1 MSGTVLTNKGLA
13 LITKL
18 VAASTELQISR
29 VAVGT
34 GRVPSGVDPQ
44 TMVDLNEYKMD
55 AQIESYGV
63 SPDQSDVAYIAA
75 QVSSIGVS
83 AGFAVTEAGVF
94 ATDPDVGEILYAYLD
109 LTEDPQYIYAETDA
123 ISKFAE
129 ITFNVLIGSVA
140 KVTAYV
146 SPGALTKKVDF
157 NAFKE
162 SVETPEF
169 DDSGTVSG
177 ISSFPD
183 FLNLVK
189 SKMNFFQFFRNFKAG
204 LQFVLHAGQIVNN
217 CVTDN
222 AGLPLS
228 AAQGKALMDK
238 YTQLYSDLNTTN
250 NNLSK
255 LNGKMLGSNYV
266 MNYSDF
272 SDLSVNVYSVET
284 FATTPSGNAP
294 ENNVGDFRIT
304 RLGMNNSKYNTL
316 ILTSPRYKTSV
327 SMSQEFYVGNFWDGI
342 WMGWERLANKSAL
355 DNLTSLYNTIK
366 ANYEKG
372 STFLDDIS
380 PLSFPSQLKH
390 AGFYKLPTMTAD
402 VNADAGSETMTEYTT
417 GDFYGLLLGAD
428 INTTDGCAYGTLIV
442 SSPRIKSAIWVGN
455 IWKRNLLVGIK
466 LEKVEDYI

>member
-1 MSGTVLTNKGLA
+1 MGVYRAAIVTENGQNLIAQALA
-13 LITKL
+13 NEKPLIFTSAKT
-18 VAASTELQISR
+18 SSYSYP
-29 VAVGT
+29 VGT
-34 GRVPSGVDPQ
+34 DVPALTGLQDV
-44 TMVDLNEYKMD
+44 V
-55 AQIESYGV
+55 
-63 SPDQSDVAYIAA
+63 QSVLPFDSKVLGENVA
-75 QVSSIGVS
+75 QVSVRFDNDGVDQTYRIETIG
-83 AGFAVTEAGVF
+83 
-94 ATDPDVGEILYAYLD
+94 LYAKIEGGAETLFSVTQATTPD
-109 LTEDPQYIYAETDA
+109 EMPVQSDISPSAYIYNIQHTVQNA
-123 ISKFAE
+123 SQ
-129 ITFNVLIGSVA
+129 ITLTVNPAG
-140 KVTAYV
+140 TATV
-146 SPGALTKKVDF
+146 QDIMDI
-157 NAFKE
+157 
-162 SVETPEF
+162 ETPEF
-169 DDSGTVSG
+169 DDSGTVEG
-177 ISSFPD
+177 ISSFPS
-183 FLNLVK
+183 FLETMK
-189 SKMNFFQFFRNFKAG
+189 SKMNFFQFFRNLKAG

-238 YTQLYSDLNTTN
+238 IDTTN

-355 DNLTSLYNTIK
+355 DNLTSLYNTTK

-428 INTTDGCAYGTLIV
+428 INTTDGCTYGTLIV

-455 IWKRNLLVGIK
+455 IWQKKFISWYKIGK
-466 LEKVEDYI
+466 S

>member
-129 ITFNVLIGSVA
+129 ITFNVLIGSVT

-169 DDSGTVSG
+169 DDSGTVEG
-177 ISSFPD
+177 ISSFPS
-183 FLNLVK
+183 FLETMK
-189 SKMNFFQFFRNFKAG
+189 SKMNFFQFFRNLKAG
-204 LQFVLHAGQIVNN
+204 LQFVLHTGQIVNN

-238 YTQLYSDLNTTN
+238 YTQLYSEVGNTNSRLDTTLSSSVLDYALTLSEGLHAVRFPGDSYTGTDIPNIYYRYSGATIIVRSKGKIVTVLLYGISTKVPLAVNSYESESGWRGWDQYVTKDDLTKSIDFRGNAKMLKVRSGTDGLKNIYLDIEDESGNTCS
-250 NNLSK
+250 LAFISDGESAVK
-255 LNGKMLGSNYV
+255 LMLNGKTV
-266 MNYSDF
+266 W
-272 SDLSVNVYSVET
+272 T
-284 FATTPSGNAP
+284 
-294 ENNVGDFRIT
+294 
-304 RLGMNNSKYNTL
+304 K
-316 ILTSPRYKTSV
+316 
-327 SMSQEFYVGNFWDGI
+327 
-342 WMGWERLANKSAL
+342 
-355 DNLTSLYNTIK
+355 
-366 ANYEKG
+366 
-372 STFLDDIS
+372 
-380 PLSFPSQLKH
+380 
-390 AGFYKLPTMTAD
+390 
-402 VNADAGSETMTEYTT
+402 
-417 GDFYGLLLGAD
+417 
-428 INTTDGCAYGTLIV
+428 
-442 SSPRIKSAIWVGN
+442 
-455 IWKRNLLVGIK
+455 
-466 LEKVEDYI
+466 

>member
-204 LQFVLHAGQIVNN
+204 MQFVLHAGQIVNN

-238 YTQLYSDLNTTN
+238 YTQLYSDLGDLITHRKTTGNT
-250 NNLSK
+250 
-255 LNGKMLGSNYV
+255 
-266 MNYSDF
+266 SD
-272 SDLSVNVYSVET
+272 
-284 FATTPSGNAP
+284 SGNITINRP
-294 ENNVGDFRIT
+294 EGYSLIGAYINSIYV
-304 RLGMNNSKYNTL
+304 RLSIPTVYQKTIIVRCFDENMSPLKNTL
-316 ILTSPRYKTSV
+316 VEVI
-327 SMSQEFYVGNFWDGI
+327 
-342 WMGWERLANKSAL
+342 
-355 DNLTSLYNTIK
+355 SLWIK
-366 ANYEKG
+366 K
-372 STFLDDIS
+372 DIS
-380 PLSFPSQLKH
+380 
-390 AGFYKLPTMTAD
+390 Y
-402 VNADAGSETMTEYTT
+402 
-417 GDFYGLLLGAD
+417 
-428 INTTDGCAYGTLIV
+428 
-442 SSPRIKSAIWVGN
+442 
-455 IWKRNLLVGIK
+455 
-466 LEKVEDYI
+466 

>member
-169 DDSGTVSG
+169 DDSGAVEG
-177 ISSFPD
+177 ISSFPS
-183 FLNLVK
+183 FLETMK
-189 SKMNFFQFFRNFKAG
+189 SKMNFFQFFRNLKAG

-228 AAQGKALMDK
+228 AAQGKVLKDL
-238 YTQLYSDLNTTN
+238 YTQLYSDMSNYRAIIVNDTPADDIPSLLKAKAKLISNQNKGDGFYVIIGGWQGKTYGFSIGNVIGGKITIACFLN
-250 NNLSK
+250 NNCYLATCDY
-255 LNGKMLGSNYV
+255 SNPES
-266 MNYSDF
+266 NF
-272 SDLSVNVYSVET
+272 SYATMKPDLSPYITKSQL
-284 FATTPSGNAP
+284 FAAQ
-294 ENNVGDFRIT
+294 
-304 RLGMNNSKYNTL
+304 
-316 ILTSPRYKTSV
+316 
-327 SMSQEFYVGNFWDGI
+327 SQSFLV
-342 WMGWERLANKSAL
+342 NKSTTIDGTLFSTANFKAQRPNNGTGAASYGFENIGINSGAL
-355 DNLTSLYNTIK
+355 YLDPTDYKLHFI
-366 ANYEKG
+366 NYEGK
-372 STFLDDIS
+372 
-380 PLSFPSQLKH
+380 
-390 AGFYKLPTMTAD
+390 
-402 VNADAGSETMTEYTT
+402 
-417 GDFYGLLLGAD
+417 DFT
-428 INTTDGCAYGTLIV
+428 INWT
-442 SSPRIKSAIWVGN
+442 KN
-455 IWKRNLLVGIK
+455 
-466 LEKVEDYI
+466 